1 LRNIDDPRYDAAT
14 TAILLL
20 GNSPTTVDVHD
31 PLYQPEVDDDPNSY
45 VLSSGGG
52 GGGSEKTMMMK
63 RISSGTSNDII
74 TIAGPLLTLN
84 EFKIRI
90 SDTIREYFDSSDV
103 NEVVRCIAELSCYE
117 YHPEVIK
124 RAVSLGLD
132 AGPRERELISQLL
145 ACLHPNPLTDNE
157 MEKGF
162 GLVLDSIDDLC
173 IDIPDAKVSKRKK
186 MFTYYILIIQ
196 CTTYQRMIQ
205 HFSNSSFFDIKK
217 YLYMS
222 IDSSVFF
229 VLFTHIILQAMIG
242 SFLARAVIDEV
253 LPPAFLSN
261 RNNSHPG
268 DPVVEKAVGLLSR
281 EHCTARLE
289 RVWGPGDGRPV
300 SELKDSMD
308 QLLKEYLLSR
318 ELDEAA
324 SCVRELK
331 SVHFHHELV
340 KRGVRIAME
349 EDGGRCELALSYNDD
364 DNNNNNKNKNNGGDS
379 SSLDAMAAL
388 FVFLVNNSIVSEY
401 QVAKGIDRLRRTLDD
416 VKLDVP
422 AAPEMLDE
430 FEIMAK
436 SILLKKIV

>member
-1 LRNIDDPRYDAAT
+1 
-14 TAILLL
+14 
-20 GNSPTTVDVHD
+20 
-31 PLYQPEVDDDPNSY
+31 
-45 VLSSGGG
+45 
-52 GGGSEKTMMMK
+52 
-63 RISSGTSNDII
+63 
-74 TIAGPLLTLN
+74 
-84 EFKIRI
+84 
-90 SDTIREYFDSSDV
+90 
-103 NEVVRCIAELSCYE
+103 
-117 YHPEVIK
+117 
-124 RAVSLGLD
+124 
-132 AGPRERELISQLL
+132 
-145 ACLHPNPLTDNE
+145 
-157 MEKGF
+157 
-162 GLVLDSIDDLC
+162 
-173 IDIPDAKVSKRKK
+173 
-186 MFTYYILIIQ
+186 
-196 CTTYQRMIQ
+196 
-205 HFSNSSFFDIKK
+205 
-217 YLYMS
+217 MS

-349 EDGGRCELALSYNDD
+349 EDGGRRAALALSYNDD
-364 DNNNNNKNKNNGGDS
+364 DNNNNNNNNGGDS

>member
-1 LRNIDDPRYDAAT
+1 
-14 TAILLL
+14 
-20 GNSPTTVDVHD
+20 
-31 PLYQPEVDDDPNSY
+31 
-45 VLSSGGG
+45 
-52 GGGSEKTMMMK
+52 
-63 RISSGTSNDII
+63 
-74 TIAGPLLTLN
+74 
-84 EFKIRI
+84 
-90 SDTIREYFDSSDV
+90 
-103 NEVVRCIAELSCYE
+103 
-117 YHPEVIK
+117 
-124 RAVSLGLD
+124 
-132 AGPRERELISQLL
+132 
-145 ACLHPNPLTDNE
+145 
-157 MEKGF
+157 
-162 GLVLDSIDDLC
+162 
-173 IDIPDAKVSKRKK
+173 
-186 MFTYYILIIQ
+186 
-196 CTTYQRMIQ
+196 
-205 HFSNSSFFDIKK
+205 
-217 YLYMS
+217 
-222 IDSSVFF
+222 
-229 VLFTHIILQAMIG
+229 MIG

-300 SELKDSMD
+300 MELKDSMD

-331 SVHFHHELV
+331 SAHFHHELV

-349 EDGGRCELALSYNDD
+349 EDGGHRALALSSND
-364 DNNNNNKNKNNGGDS
+364 DNNNHNNNDKNNGGGDS

-436 SILLKKIV
+436 SILLKKTV